1 MERNGRGIGLLH
13 RVKGLMIS
21 AVFGVLAELLVIL
34 IFAIAAVKTG
44 SLNAVASACVYA
56 AALAGGFCAGF
67 LAAKKA
73 GKNGLI
79 NGAAA
84 SLVCALLMWVL
95 ALIPAGGGGAALP
108 IAAVICV
115 TGGLVGGLIGVNLS
129 YR

>member
-1 MERNGRGIGLLH
+1 MLH
-13 RVKGLMIS
+13 RMKGLAIS
-21 AVFGVLAELLVIL
+21 AVFGALAELLVIL

-44 SLNAVASACVYA
+44 SLNAVASVCVYA
-56 AALAGGFCAGF
+56 AALVGGFCSGF

-73 GKNGLI
+73 GKNGLL

-84 SLVCALLMWVL
+84 SLICALLMWVL
-95 ALIPAGGGGAALP
+95 ALIPSGGREAALP
-108 IAAVICV
+108 VVAVICV